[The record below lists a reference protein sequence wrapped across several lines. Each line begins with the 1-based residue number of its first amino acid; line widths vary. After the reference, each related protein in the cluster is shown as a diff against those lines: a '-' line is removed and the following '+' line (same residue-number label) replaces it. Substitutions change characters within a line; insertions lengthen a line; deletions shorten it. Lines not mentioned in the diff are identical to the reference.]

1 VRTPAKHELSLVMRL
16 GQRFEAA
23 RRLSHW
29 DVPNRLGT
37 LPHPGSSRQGA
48 YTPWHILADFQ
59 ERIYYDFISAQSLVV
74 LHDVPT
80 EVLSLSTSHK
90 LSECPFSLRALVSNL
105 SPRATGRSVMR
116 LCDDKTWPTQT
127 TYGGGQQ

>member
-16 GQRFEAA
+16 GQRFESA

-37 LPHPGSSRQGA
+37 LLHAGSSRRGA
-48 YTPWHILADFQ
+48 YTPWHILANIQ
-59 ERIYYDFISAQSLVV
+59 EHIYYDLISAQSLVV

-90 LSECPFSLRALVSNL
+90 LSECPFSLRSLVSNL

-116 LCDDKTWPTQT
+116 LCDEKTWPTQT
-127 TYGGGQQ
+127 THEGEQQ

>member
-1 VRTPAKHELSLVMRL
+1 MQCPATTDRTLVMRL
-16 GQRFEAA
+16 GQRFESA

-37 LPHPGSSRQGA
+37 LLHPGSSCQGA
-48 YTPWHILADFQ
+48 YTPWHILANFQ
-59 ERIYYDFISAQSLVV
+59 EHIYYDLISAQSLVV

-105 SPRATGRSVMR
+105 SPRATGRYVMR
-116 LCDDKTWPTQT
+116 LCNDKTWPTQT
-127 TYGGGQQ
+127 THGGGQQ